1 MIKLILSEAWISI
14 VSHKLRSFLT
24 TLGIIIG
31 VCAVVMMVAAG
42 QTVTNIIND
51 TFSSMGSNMLIV
63 YPGTGTQGGIRTQQ
77 GRSTISLADIE
88 AIRRTKDVVAAAPV
102 INSSAQAVYNANNW
116 RVNITG
122 TTPDYMEVGNWEI
135 ESGVGITDQD
145 VKSAATNILIGQTI
159 INELFGL
166 EDPVGK
172 TLRIKNI
179 PFLVVGTLKGKGQGL
194 MGNDQDNI
202 VIMPITTLRRRIQG
216 SPRPQMVDM
225 GFVKVASEEK
235 MDIVNNRIEQLLR
248 ARHNLKE
255 RQESDFGIRDLT
267 EIVNNV
273 KLAGMV
279 LSILLAA
286 IASIS
291 LIVGSI
297 GIMNMMLVAVTERT
311 REIGIRKSL
320 GAPNRWI
327 MAQFLM
333 ESVVIS
339 FLGSVVGLIFGVGFS
354 QLAGHLLEKD
364 VPFTL
369 WPVAL
374 SFSVA
379 IVVGISSG
387 LFPALKAMKLDP
399 IEALRY
405 Q

>member
-1 MIKLILSEAWISI
+1 MFKLILNEAWLSI

-51 TFSSMGSNMLIV
+51 TFSSMGSNLLIIH
-63 YPGTGTQGGIRTQQ
+63 PGTSTQGGIRTGR
-77 GRSTISLADIE
+77 GRSTISLDDIK
-88 AIRRTKDVVAAAPV
+88 AINRTKDVAAAAPI
-102 INSSAQAVYNANNW
+102 INASAQAVYNAHNW
-116 RVNITG
+116 NVSITG
-122 TTPDYMEVGNWEI
+122 TTPDYMEVANWEI
-135 ESGVGITDQD
+135 ETGVGLTDKDIQ
-145 VKSAATNILIGQTI
+145 SATDSILIGQTVI
-159 INELFGL
+159 TELFGF
-166 EDPVGK
+166 EDPIGK
-172 TLRIKNI
+172 TLRLKNI
-179 PFLVVGTLKGKGQGL
+179 PFRVVGTLKGKGQGL

-202 VIMPITTLRRRIQG
+202 VIMPVSTIRRKIVG
-216 SPRPQMVDM
+216 SNRPKMVDL
-225 GFVKVASEEK
+225 GFVKVASEDK
-235 MDIVNNRIEQLLR
+235 MDIVNNRIEQLIR
-248 ARHNLKE
+248 SRHKLKDK
-255 RQESDFGIRDLT
+255 QPSDFGIRDLT
-267 EIVNNV
+267 EMVNNV
-273 KLAGMV
+273 KLAGLV

-327 MAQFLM
+327 MIQFLM
-333 ESVVIS
+333 ESVLIS
-339 FLGSVVGLIFGVGFS
+339 FLGSLIGLMFGIGFS
-354 QLAGHLLEKD
+354 QLAGYILEQS
-364 VPFTL
+364 VPITL
-369 WPVAL
+369 WPIIL

-379 IVVGISSG
+379 LVVGISSG
-387 LFPALKAMKLDP
+387 LFPAIKAMKLDP